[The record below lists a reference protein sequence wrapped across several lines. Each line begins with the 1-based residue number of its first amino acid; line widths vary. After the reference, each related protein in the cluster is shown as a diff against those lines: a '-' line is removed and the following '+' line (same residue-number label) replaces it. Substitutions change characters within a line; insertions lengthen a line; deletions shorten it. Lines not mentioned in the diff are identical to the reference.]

1 MYIHMA
7 GHEMFEVCYF
17 LVVCFIELK
26 IKVNVVGMVFLVY
39 IVINL
44 KWNKWKLISME
55 IYNIHE
61 SLFVYLFI
69 HFHKIICF

>member
-1 MYIHMA
+1 MA

-44 KWNKWKLISME
+44 K
-55 IYNIHE
+55 
-61 SLFVYLFI
+61 
-69 HFHKIICF
+69 